1 MELSPRRSSVISVEA
16 PRPGDVGLPVH
27 PDFPDDSLSLL
38 QPLRPLQLFGGREY
52 VHVQRAFEPPVPPG
66 GEIRGVVPVRV
77 RVAGVG
83 GGVGRVRS
91 LLNGRPL
98 AGLAV
103 GATGDLDHQGE
114 EREEET
120 QAHTADEEERC
131 PLWVV
136 WKGL

>member
-1 MELSPRRSSVISVEA
+1 MA
-16 PRPGDVGLPVH
+16 
-27 PDFPDDSLSLL
+27 
-38 QPLRPLQLFGGREY
+38 
-52 VHVQRAFEPPVPPG
+52 PG

-136 WKGL
+136 WKGWRGGATRG

>member
-1 MELSPRRSSVISVEA
+1 M
-16 PRPGDVGLPVH
+16 
-27 PDFPDDSLSLL
+27 
-38 QPLRPLQLFGGREY
+38 
-52 VHVQRAFEPPVPPG
+52 PPS

-83 GGVGRVRS
+83 GGVGRVCS
-91 LLNGRPL
+91 LLNGWPL

-114 EREEET
+114 ECEEET

-136 WKGL
+136 WMGWGGAEATRG